1 MEKDF
6 PDTVFSTI
14 DGLRMD
20 TDNGWTH
27 IRPSI
32 TEPIIRI
39 ITEAK
44 TENDYQS
51 LFSTAKKALE
61 QLK

>member
-1 MEKDF
+1 
-6 PDTVFSTI
+6 
-14 DGLRMD
+14 MD